1 MNRNFGKRF
10 LACLLSLSLLGTCL
24 PSVSYGS
31 IMSTQTLVE
40 AEQSREDSARNRVE
54 KFIAQDNVR
63 DQMIALGADPAEV
76 QERLGALT
84 EEELRLLNEN
94 IDTLPAGGLLAV
106 LGVVFVVLIILEL
119 TGVTNIFH

>member
-1 MNRNFGKRF
+1 M
-10 LACLLSLSLLGTCL
+10 ACLLSLSLLGTCL

-31 IMSTQTLVE
+31 IMSTQTLIE
-40 AEQSREDSARNRVE
+40 AQQSREDSDRDRVE
-54 KFIAQDNVR
+54 KFIARENVR
-63 DQMIALGADPAEV
+63 DQMIALGADPTEV
-76 QERLGALT
+76 QDRLGALT

-119 TGVTNIFH
+119 TGVTNIFN

>member
-1 MNRNFGKRF
+1 M
-10 LACLLSLSLLGTCL
+10 ACLLSLSLLGPCL

-31 IMSTQTLVE
+31 IMSTQTLIT
-40 AEQSREDSARNRVE
+40 AEQSRADPARDRV
-54 KFIAQDNVR
+54 KRFIAQDNVQ

-76 QERLGALT
+76 QERIAALT

-106 LGVVFVVLIILEL
+106 LGVVFVVLIVLEL
-119 TGVTNIFH
+119 TGVTNIFN